1 MKIPYKSVVVCSI
14 ILGILISLQLKTIRL
29 ENEGTTTSK
38 KGEQLLLQLKS
49 LKKESDSLEEEI
61 NTIKSNIEKYKD
73 DEGEEVLKSE
83 INKYEKLAGYTD
95 VTGTGIIIK
104 LINNNSDNSI
114 IYNYDLILS
123 MINKLNTAQASAISI
138 NDERIV
144 FDTYLDLREDS
155 LYVNNTKIEEPIVIK
170 AIGDKE
176 TLESALK
183 IKYGIVWEIEK
194 YYNYKVDIVSNDN
207 VHISGYDKKIN
218 NIDIGNLNE

>member
-95 VTGTGIIIK
+95 VNGSGIIIK

-194 YYNYKVDIVSNDN
+194 YYNYKVDIDSNDN
-207 VHISGYDKKIN
+207 IDISGYDKKIN
-218 NIDIGNLNE
+218 NIDVGKLNE

>member
-14 ILGILISLQLKTIRL
+14 ILGILISLQLKTVRL

-138 NDERIV
+138 NEERIV

-155 LYVNNTKIEEPIVIK
+155 LYVNNAKIEEPIVIK

-207 VHISGYDKKIN
+207 IDISGYDKKIN
-218 NIDIGNLNE
+218 NIDVGKLNE

>member
-14 ILGILISLQLKTIRL
+14 ILGILISLQLKTVRL

-95 VTGTGIIIK
+95 VNGSGIIIK

-144 FDTYLDLREDS
+144 FNLFIID
-155 LYVNNTKIEEPIVIK
+155 NIK
-170 AIGDKE
+170 
-176 TLESALK
+176 S
-183 IKYGIVWEIEK
+183 
-194 YYNYKVDIVSNDN
+194 
-207 VHISGYDKKIN
+207 
-218 NIDIGNLNE
+218 